1 MKKLRGT
8 AIWTNVLFCL
18 GICLA
23 CCARQY
29 RSDIEP
35 YERVLIRR
43 IAGLTQYSA
52 VLSLSAYLDSL
63 ERWRLLWCCLLT
75 IVATG
80 AAAEVA
86 AAMPSHR
93 TMDGIL
99 QACGEALKAESY
111 PWLGAV
117 ALPYITKDRI
127 PALCLAL
134 GTLVLWAAIWGY
146 LRWVLSR
153 GQHKTSSRSV
163 SLRFAII
170 AHFALTLGIFAFAAY
185 FLAKTIEK
193 HICLSYAPES
203 EKDGESHWGI
213 GQIAAPLA
221 WLGLTVDLAYEFTN
235 SCAATA
241 ETRPISSQIL
251 HRAGALL
258 LSRARSPHQTP
269 SRHSGSEARSTSE
282 YTARGVELMDDGV
295 NLESTRPS
303 SGPAHTSIVIETK
316 KEHA

>member
-1 MKKLRGT
+1 MALELTRREKVIISYCVQLFYAILFGPAQYAYSVLLDALQPSTSHKPPQWMKKLRGT

-52 VLSLSAYLDSL
+52 VLALSAYLDSL

-127 PALCLAL
+127 PILCLAL
-134 GTLVLWAAIWGY
+134 GTLFLWAAVWGY
-146 LRWVLSR
+146 LRWVFSR
-153 GQHKTSSRSV
+153 GQHETSRRSA

-203 EKDGESHWGI
+203 EEDDESLWSI

-221 WLGLTVDLAYEFTN
+221 WLGLTVDLAYELT
-235 SCAATA
+235 SDAATP
-241 ETRPISSQIL
+241 ETRPISYRIL
-251 HRAGALL
+251 HRAGAVMPN
-258 LSRARSPHQTP
+258 RARSPPIGDT
-269 SRHSGSEARSTSE
+269 
-282 YTARGVELMDDGV
+282 
-295 NLESTRPS
+295 
-303 SGPAHTSIVIETK
+303 
-316 KEHA
+316 